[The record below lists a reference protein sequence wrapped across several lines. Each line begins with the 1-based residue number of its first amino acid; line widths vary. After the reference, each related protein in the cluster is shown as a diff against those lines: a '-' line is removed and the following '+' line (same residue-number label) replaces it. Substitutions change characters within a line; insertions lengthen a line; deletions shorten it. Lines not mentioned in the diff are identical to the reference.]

1 MRQSNLFSKTRKD
14 APKDEVAKNAQL
26 LLRAGYIHK
35 EMAGVYAFLPL
46 GLRVLNNIVG
56 IIRREMNAISV
67 DGNSP
72 SELSLTALQDKNVWE
87 ETDRWSDKNMDVWF
101 KTELKN
107 GTVLGLAPTHEE
119 PLTRL
124 MKDHVHSYRDL
135 PRYVYQFQTKFRNE
149 TRAKSGIMRGR
160 EFLMKDLYS
169 FSTDEKG
176 HQEFYDAVAR
186 AYERIFAAVGIGEK
200 TFMTRASG
208 GSFSKFSH
216 EFQTLCDAGEDTIYT
231 HESAVDK
238 NGVKLAINEEIIDS
252 PEAFEG
258 LSLKREDFKPQ
269 KSIEV
274 GNIFSLG
281 TRFSDALELTFLNKE
296 GKPQP
301 VIMGSY
307 GIGPGRLMGTIVE
320 VLSDEKGMVWPESVA
335 PFTVHLI
342 EITGKEKGGEEK
354 SHASVTAENLYKKL
368 TAAGIEVLFD
378 DRDARPGE
386 KFADADLIGIPYR
399 VVVSEKT
406 LAAGGVELKK
416 RTEDATE
423 IVTEEKLLEKI
434 RPEIKSQP

>member
-169 FSTDEKG
+169 FSADEKS

-281 TRFSDALELTFLNKE
+281 TRFSEALELTFLNKE

-320 VLSDEKGMVWPESVA
+320 VLSDEKGIVWPESVA

-342 EITGKEKGGEEK
+342 EIAGKEGGEK

-368 TAAGIEVLFD
+368 TSAGIEVLFD

-416 RTEDATE
+416 RIEDATE